1 MTTMMYYGGTKE
13 NVYSDARTSFS
24 NVAADL
30 LSARYLSSEAL
41 EPPIIDGNHKKR
53 ATMYLHAVFIMS
65 NLHLDGVML
74 P

>member
-1 MTTMMYYGGTKE
+1 MMYYGGTKE

-41 EPPIIDGNHKKR
+41 EPPIIDGNHKKS
-53 ATMYLHAVFIMS
+53 ATMY
-65 NLHLDGVML
+65 
-74 P
+74 